1 MWGGQ
6 VSRQHYGPAH
16 AHKPE
21 LTDGFI
27 SPGLTPSPQGTK
39 WQRVNQC
46 GGYCHTAQLEHHRPN
61 STGMALGCRSL
72 RWAPSLPLHPYSQLS
87 QGTGVLWQA
96 WQRLFLLPER
106 TKHAHPLQSTCGHQV
121 RPSCAGKHTGTGNTS
136 TYLRRSASA
145 SRCARHAA
153 GCGRSRAVTL
163 PAWGTTSG
171 TWNCVISCGRPPKP
185 PSSTS
190 YLDAKKQEIWK
201 RAPWTCPRFPN
212 FPIRMRRC
220 PPAAAQAISWALPF
234 SERAGSSH
242 PAAPQRL
249 TQTDGRPAPRGQTP
263 DRPPPLGA
271 APQTNGGGGTGDGP
285 RAGSGVGRE
294 ETTPARTSPRRAP
307 GLLRRAAH
315 AHSWRRTPLRP
326 WEARWPREGGWFD
339 AHARWEEAA
348 VFWRVRWWWF
358 SPGGGGVVLLKGF
371 IL

>member
-1 MWGGQ
+1 M
-6 VSRQHYGPAH
+6 
-16 AHKPE
+16 
-21 LTDGFI
+21 
-27 SPGLTPSPQGTK
+27 
-39 WQRVNQC
+39 
-46 GGYCHTAQLEHHRPN
+46 
-61 STGMALGCRSL
+61 
-72 RWAPSLPLHPYSQLS
+72 
-87 QGTGVLWQA
+87 
-96 WQRLFLLPER
+96 
-106 TKHAHPLQSTCGHQV
+106 
-121 RPSCAGKHTGTGNTS
+121 
-136 TYLRRSASA
+136 
-145 SRCARHAA
+145 
-153 GCGRSRAVTL
+153 
-163 PAWGTTSG
+163 
-171 TWNCVISCGRPPKP
+171 ISCGRPPKP

-201 RAPWTCPRFPN
+201 RAPRTCPRFPN

-220 PPAAAQAISWALPF
+220 PPAAAQAISWALRF

-326 WEARWPREGGWFD
+326 WEARSSGREGGSTRMRGGGRLPCFGGC
-339 AHARWEEAA
+339 
-348 VFWRVRWWWF
+348 
-358 SPGGGGVVLLKGF
+358 GGGGFQRGGVRAWYFSKGLF
-371 IL
+371 CNAVPLDTV